1 MICIDNLEWMRN
13 DDYSL
18 SRFQAQANVV
28 SLIYGAKTQFCEKSM
43 FDNLCERRAAFLL
56 EFRNEELVIAVGWNS
71 NCLVG
76 SKASPKQ
83 KSAVKDYSFCWK
95 FIVFLRNDWKVLDVV
110 RGLVASAM
118 VFAIQIYVVDR
129 GGPLFF
135 SMYFPLQTLLA
146 ALIAAVTLGEEFYL
160 GGVVGAALIIAG
172 LYLVILGKSEESKYL
187 SENKPIY
194 SVSENN
200 DMESTF
206 IRPLL
211 GNKLQS

>member
-1 MICIDNLEWMRN
+1 
-13 DDYSL
+13 
-18 SRFQAQANVV
+18 
-28 SLIYGAKTQFCEKSM
+28 
-43 FDNLCERRAAFLL
+43 
-56 EFRNEELVIAVGWNS
+56 
-71 NCLVG
+71 
-76 SKASPKQ
+76 
-83 KSAVKDYSFCWK
+83 
-95 FIVFLRNDWKVLDVV
+95 
-110 RGLVASAM
+110 M

-129 GGPLFF
+129 GGPLFV
-135 SMYFPLQTLLA
+135 SMYLPLQTLLA

-187 SENKPIY
+187 SENEPIY
-194 SVSENN
+194 SVSKNN